1 MCKPTPHSRLSSSR
15 SQSHVVSALHSNL
28 KQGGLLMLTV
38 RIIRGIAGVAGLGA
52 LTLGLLFWI
61 ANIDFISLHMLF
73 GLTVA
78 LSLLTLGVVGVSTSG
93 MRLLGAIGIVYAL
106 LVPAFGVTQATLLV
120 GSLHW
125 LIQTAH
131 LLVGLGALAFIE
143 VLSRRYL
150 SLKQVIIKAPA
161 PQAGR

>member
-1 MCKPTPHSRLSSSR
+1 
-15 SQSHVVSALHSNL
+15 
-28 KQGGLLMLTV
+28 MLAV

-78 LSLLTLGVVGVSTSG
+78 LSLLILGVVGVLTSG
-93 MRLLGAIGIVYAL
+93 MRLLGVIGIIYAL

-125 LIQTAH
+125 LIQAAH
-131 LLVGLGALAFIE
+131 LLVGLGALALAGI
-143 VLSRRYL
+143 LGTRYL
-150 SLKQVIIKAPA
+150 RLKQAMTKDAAPERVGA
-161 PQAGR
+161 QVKQ

>member
-1 MCKPTPHSRLSSSR
+1 
-15 SQSHVVSALHSNL
+15 
-28 KQGGLLMLTV
+28 MLAV
-38 RIIRGIAGVAGLGA
+38 RIIRGVAGVAGLGA

-78 LSLLTLGVVGVSTSG
+78 LSLLTLGVVGVLTSG
-93 MRLLGAIGIVYAL
+93 MRLLGIIGIIYAL

-125 LIQTAH
+125 LIQAAH
-131 LLVGLGALAFIE
+131 LLVGLGAMALIQRIEKRYQRLKLAGSGATSPNGG
-143 VLSRRYL
+143 VS
-150 SLKQVIIKAPA
+150 SKVMA
-161 PQAGR
+161 

>member
-1 MCKPTPHSRLSSSR
+1 MIAVR
-15 SQSHVVSALHSNL
+15 S
-28 KQGGLLMLTV
+28 
-38 RIIRGIAGVAGLGA
+38 IRGIAGVAGLGA

-106 LVPAFGVTQATLLV
+106 LVPVFGMTQATLLV

-125 LIQTAH
+125 LIQAAH
-131 LLVGLGALAFIE
+131 LLVGLGALALAGI
-143 VLSRRYL
+143 LSMRYL
-150 SLKQVIIKAPA
+150 HLKQVTAKGAAPERVRA
-161 PQAGR
+161 QVKGD

>member
-1 MCKPTPHSRLSSSR
+1 MTAVRLLR
-15 SQSHVVSALHSNL
+15 V
-28 KQGGLLMLTV
+28 
-38 RIIRGIAGVAGLGA
+38 IAGVAGLGA

-61 ANIDFISLHMLF
+61 ANLNFIGLHMLF

-78 LSLLTLGVVGVSTSG
+78 LSLLILGIVGVFTGG

-106 LVPAFGVTQATLLV
+106 LVPVFGVTQATLLV

-131 LLVGLGALAFIE
+131 LLVGLGALALAGI
-143 VLSRRYL
+143 LGTRYL
-150 SLKQVIIKAPA
+150 RLKQATARGAAPERAPA
-161 PQAGR
+161 QVRD